1 MKNIEE
7 NKLQYEKEFSKS
19 KKKEYKNLSVEIL
32 YGEYMRKIGENQV
45 CYITEI
51 LAIVIIFIIFNI
63 IIISTVILKLSIDIF
78 CCCVF
83 IVIIINIIFEAFINS
98 TFSEKEKIECNN
110 IINEIFTE
118 KNINVNSESL
128 EKIINETLNEGVE
141 CIKIYKRIN
150 NKFNLFGY
158 TIIVGAISSI
168 FTALTTNENLIMQ
181 VFEKIFPLLVAFIM
195 SYYIILIVFK
205 IFYRK
210 YYLYIQVLKEKQL
223 TLVIKNDED

>member
-19 KKKEYKNLSVEIL
+19 KEKYENLSVEIL
-32 YGEYMRKIGENQV
+32 YGEYKRKIGENRV

-51 LAIVIIFIIFNI
+51 LAIIMQFMLFAIVIVL
-63 IIISTVILKLSIDIF
+63 TLILKLSIDIF
-78 CCCVF
+78 CYCVF

-128 EKIINETLNEGVE
+128 EKIINETLNEGIGF
-141 CIKIYKRIN
+141 IKICKKIN
-150 NKFNLFGY
+150 NNFNLFGY
-158 TIIVGAISSI
+158 TIIVGAISRI
-168 FTALTTNENLIMQ
+168 FTALTTNENLIMLF
-181 VFEKIFPLLVAFIM
+181 FEKIFPFLVAFIM
-195 SYYIILIVFK
+195 FYYIILIVFK